1 MQNPGRAAAAI
12 QILDQILGGEPAEK
26 ALTSWGRA
34 SRYAGSKDR
43 AAVRDLVYDALRA
56 RRSLAAAGGA
66 AEGKESGRALI
77 LGLIRA
83 RGEDE
88 AAWFA
93 GAPHGPAPV
102 GASETPRLPEGAE
115 ALDLPDWL
123 EAPLRAA
130 LGAGF
135 TPVMEAMR
143 ARAPVFLRV
152 NLARASRDLAV
163 NMLAAE
169 GIAAR
174 PHPLAETALEVVEGA
189 RKIQTAE
196 AYLSGVVELQDVSSQ
211 AVVAALPLQDG
222 MRVLDHCA
230 GGGGKTLAM
239 AGLADL
245 DLFAHDFSPRRMEDL
260 KTRAARAG
268 IEVRLTATPEA
279 VAPFD
284 LVLTDVPCSGSGS
297 WRRDPAGK
305 WALSPER
312 LKELTRIQAD
322 ILNRAAKMVRPGGWL
337 AYATCS
343 FLTAENEDQLAAFSA
358 GHPGWRLE
366 KSLRFTPLEG
376 GDGFF
381 LALLQRD
388 I

>member
-26 ALTSWGRA
+26 ALTAWGRA

-43 AAVRDLVYDALRA
+43 AAVRDLVYEALRA
-56 RRSLAAAGGA
+56 RRSLAALGGA
-66 AEGKESGRALI
+66 AADEENGRALV

-83 RGEDE
+83 RGEAVE
-88 AAWFA
+88 AWFA

-102 GASETPRLPEGAE
+102 RADEAARVAEGAA

-123 EAPLRAA
+123 EAPLRQDLAADFDAVIAA
-130 LGAGF
+130 L
-135 TPVMEAMR
+135 R
-143 ARAPVFLRV
+143 QRAPVFLRV
-152 NLARASRDLAV
+152 NLARASRELAV

-169 GIAAR
+169 GIVAK
-174 PHPLAETALEVVEGA
+174 PHPMVKTALEVSEGA
-189 RKIQTAE
+189 RKIQNAE
-196 AYLSGVVELQDVSSQ
+196 AYLSGVVELQDLSSQ
-211 AVVAALPLQDG
+211 AVVAALPLADG

-260 KTRAARAG
+260 KTRATRAG

-279 VAPFD
+279 LAPFD

-305 WALSPER
+305 WALTPAR
-312 LKELTRIQAD
+312 LEELQQIQAG
-322 ILNRAAKMVRPGGWL
+322 ILERAAKMLRPGGWL

-343 FLTAENEDQLAAFSA
+343 FLSAENEAQIAAFRA
-358 GHPGWRLE
+358 AHPGWTLE
-366 KSLRFTPLEG
+366 KSLRFSPLQG
-376 GDGFF
+376 GDGFY
-381 LALLQRD
+381 LALLQREA
-388 I
+388 